1 MSPRLPRC
9 SGIFAALSLAL
20 LLGAGCGG
28 STPEKLLQGAARDME
43 AGRLDAA
50 ASKLESALAAEPDGP
65 AAADAWNRLGL
76 VRRGL
81 GLDDGAAEAFDRA
94 IELAPAA
101 FDPLY
106 NAGALALARGDTTA
120 GVRHL
125 RKATD
130 IAPSDTRALLLIGDH
145 MTRIGR
151 LDQAKRVYF
160 EARKRDSR
168 CAAASVGLGR
178 AAMLEG
184 QLPQA
189 ETYFMAALE
198 MQKDYPPALYDLG
211 VLHSTA
217 DGLTDQAAEY
227 FRQYLAVAP
236 NGPRAAAA
244 AARLGGETFPQDSF
258 RPPVPPTPSPDRQ
271 VGIQWRQAQDALAKG
286 DRETAALC
294 ALRALEAARAGGN
307 AAQRAE
313 IVSRALD
320 AFGDRTGVLLEAGEF
335 HLENGRAAEALQLF
349 SRAQTLDP
357 DNPLVL
363 LNVARAAAALDE
375 CDTAVLSL
383 RRLVELEP
391 DNADAR
397 WELADLY
404 GDRLGMTAKG
414 IAAYRE
420 FENRFPSDPR
430 ASQVAARIAAL
441 EAEDE

>member
-1 MSPRLPRC
+1 MSRRIRHPA
-9 SGIFAALSLAL
+9 IAALALAPL
-20 LLGAGCGG
+20 LLLAVAAGCGRA
-28 STPEKLLQGAARDME
+28 TPEKLLQGAARDME
-43 AGRLDAA
+43 AGRIEAA
-50 ASKLESALAAEPDGP
+50 AGKLETVLAAEPDGP

-76 VRRGL
+76 ARRAL
-81 GLDDGAAEAFDRA
+81 GQYDEAAEAFAHA

-106 NAGALALARGDTTA
+106 NAGALALERGDTTA
-120 GVRHL
+120 GVRYL

-130 IAPSDTRALLLIGDH
+130 LDPTDTRALLLIGEH

-160 EARKRDSR
+160 EARKRDGR
-168 CAAASVGLGR
+168 CAAAAVGLGR

-189 ETYFMAALE
+189 ETHFMAALE

-211 VLHSTA
+211 VLHSTS

-244 AARLGGETFPQDSF
+244 AARLGGETPPQTSF
-258 RPPVPPTPSPDRQ
+258 QAPAPADPGRQ
-271 VGIQWRQAQDALAKG
+271 VGLQWRQAQAALAKG
-286 DRETAALC
+286 DREGAALC

-307 AAQRAE
+307 ASQRGE
-313 IVSRALD
+313 IVARALD
-320 AFGDRTGVLLEAGEF
+320 AFGDSVGVLLEAGEY
-335 HLENGRAAEALQLF
+335 HLEAGRADEALRIL
-349 SRAQTLDP
+349 SRAQTLEP

-363 LNVARAAAALDE
+363 LDLSRAAAALDE

-391 DNADAR
+391 DNSDAR
-397 WELADLY
+397 WELAALY
-404 GDRLGMTAKG
+404 GDKLGMTAKG

-420 FENRFPSDPR
+420 FERRFPSDPR

-441 EAEDE
+441 EAEDL